1 MVVSPVAT
9 FSFDF
14 VRDLPFDFFIR
25 SKRMDRGDFLFP
37 VVPDEVFGVK
47 FLVDGVV
54 VVVVVVD
61 VVVVVVEVNIST
73 VLTVSLTLSVSV
85 FCLKSEIVENGSLCE
100 ALPLFK
106 AVEVNILAGSE
117 EQVHQGR

>member
-1 MVVSPVAT
+1 
-9 FSFDF
+9 
-14 VRDLPFDFFIR
+14 
-25 SKRMDRGDFLFP
+25 MDRGDFLFP

-54 VVVVVVD
+54 VVVVLIDDVVVVD
-61 VVVVVVEVNIST
+61 VVVVVEVNIST
-73 VLTVSLTLSVSV
+73 LLTVSLTMSVSV
-85 FCLKSEIVENGSLCE
+85 FCLKSEIVENGSICE
-100 ALPLFK
+100 GLPLFK

>member
-1 MVVSPVAT
+1 
-9 FSFDF
+9 
-14 VRDLPFDFFIR
+14 
-25 SKRMDRGDFLFP
+25 MDRGDFLFP

-54 VVVVVVD
+54 VVVD
-61 VVVVVVEVNIST
+61 VVVVVEVNIST

-85 FCLKSEIVENGSLCE
+85 FCLKSEIVENGSICE
-100 ALPLFK
+100 GLPLFK

>member
-1 MVVSPVAT
+1 
-9 FSFDF
+9 
-14 VRDLPFDFFIR
+14 
-25 SKRMDRGDFLFP
+25 MDRGDFLFP

-54 VVVVVVD
+54 VVVVDVVVVVVVVVD
-61 VVVVVVEVNIST
+61 VVVVEVNIST

-85 FCLKSEIVENGSLCE
+85 FCLKSEIVENGSICE
-100 ALPLFK
+100 GLPLFK